1 MAEKWV
7 WKFAKGSWYM
17 LSDLHKKRVFF
28 ILLLSDLKQQ
38 LIRGRFFSS
47 FKQKCIDF
55 FFFGRIFIGKAIPKW
70 ATVAIIVNAAVA
82 FIKKFFPGD
91 GTAGWQLPKF
101 RSEKSRHMIKGK
113 MALSSKRAKL
123 PVIFALRVVTQ
134 LADLVRF
141 QVDDQYHI
149 VAFVLPTNV
158 EAFAIICKLVGE
170 IPATGTRHNFA
181 NVSRTD

>member
-28 ILLLSDLKQQ
+28 ILSLSDLKQQ

-82 FIKKFFPGD
+82 FIKKFFPRD

-101 RSEKSRHMIKGK
+101 RS
-113 MALSSKRAKL
+113 
-123 PVIFALRVVTQ
+123 VIFALRVVTQ

-158 EAFAIICKLVGE
+158 EAFAIICKVVGE